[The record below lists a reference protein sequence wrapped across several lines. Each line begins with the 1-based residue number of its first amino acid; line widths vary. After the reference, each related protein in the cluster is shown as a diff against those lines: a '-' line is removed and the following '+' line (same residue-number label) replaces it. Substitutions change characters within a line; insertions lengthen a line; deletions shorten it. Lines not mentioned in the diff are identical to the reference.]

1 MANKGYETSRFPY
14 LDPPQ
19 LTPSR
24 RTERKTQS
32 KDIMGGILGGK
43 GEILLGGDA
52 SVKIDPANR
61 RIIISDGTNDRVLI
75 GYDEDGF

>member
-1 MANKGYETSRFPY
+1 M
-14 LDPPQ
+14 LQ
-19 LTPSR
+19 PSR
-24 RTERKTQS
+24 SRERMTQA
-32 KDIMGGILGGK
+32 KDISGGVLSGK

-52 SVKIDPANR
+52 SIKIDPANR